1 VVPGDQL
8 VMEVTQGR
16 VARGLGKF
24 IGVARVNGVVV
35 AEAEMMCALREI
47 EEK

>member
-1 VVPGDQL
+1 
-8 VMEVTQGR
+8 VTQGR

-24 IGVARVNGVVV
+24 SGVAKVAGVLV

-47 EEK
+47 GEATGGGR